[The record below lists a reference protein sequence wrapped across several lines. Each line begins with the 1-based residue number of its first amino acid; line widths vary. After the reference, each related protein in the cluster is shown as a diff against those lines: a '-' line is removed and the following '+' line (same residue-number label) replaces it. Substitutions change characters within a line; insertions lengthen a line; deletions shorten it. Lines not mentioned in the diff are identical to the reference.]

1 MTYYNYLELNS
12 AETLFLEA
20 IDKDPRFYEAHM
32 MLGELY
38 YKQNKFKAAAKYY
51 LNAINIDSNEYRP
64 AFFTLAE
71 SEFKS
76 GDYHNALK
84 HYQSYLRSKNISENN
99 KKIAARNIE
108 NSLFAIEAMK
118 NPVPFSPESVGSGVN
133 SADDEYWP
141 SITADGSTMMFTRQL
156 FSETRLPVRSMAQE
170 DFFLSEVTD
179 SGWSR
184 AINAGAPLNTS
195 SNEGAQTL
203 SADGSYMFFTA
214 CDRPGGL
221 GSCDIY
227 FSAYN
232 NGKWTKPY
240 NVGEPINS
248 RFWES
253 TPSINAN
260 GDMIFFSSNRPG
272 GFGGKDLWYSIMDS
286 AGQWTE
292 PVNMGNRI
300 NTEYDET
307 SPFIHFDGTT
317 LYFASDG
324 WPGMGGLD
332 LFITRM
338 NEDSTWT
345 EPKNLGYPIN
355 TAGDEMGLVIEA
367 GGEVAYFSSKRENS
381 LGKDI
386 YSFVLDESIRPNPV
400 SYIKGK
406 VSDKETGRA
415 LRSEFELI
423 NLTVNET
430 VLKSNTDENGN
441 FLICLPSGY
450 NYGINIS
457 KPGYLFF
464 SESFMFEGGYT
475 VSEPLVK
482 NVYLQ
487 IIKVGETMSL
497 KNVFFA
503 FDSWELKAES
513 TRELDNLVKLLIQN
527 PTVKIEIG
535 GHTDIIGA
543 EGYNQTLSE
552 KRALAVVDYIISKG
566 IKLERLSYKGYG
578 NSMPIGDN
586 STEEGRELNRR
597 TEVKILGM

>member
-1 MTYYNYLELNS
+1 M
-12 AETLFLEA
+12 
-20 IDKDPRFYEAHM
+20 
-32 MLGELY
+32 
-38 YKQNKFKAAAKYY
+38 
-51 LNAINIDSNEYRP
+51 
-64 AFFTLAE
+64 
-71 SEFKS
+71 
-76 GDYHNALK
+76 
-84 HYQSYLRSKNISENN
+84 
-99 KKIAARNIE
+99 
-108 NSLFAIEAMK
+108 
-118 NPVPFSPESVGSGVN
+118 
-133 SADDEYWP
+133 
-141 SITADGSTMMFTRQL
+141 
-156 FSETRLPVRSMAQE
+156 
-170 DFFLSEVTD
+170 
-179 SGWSR
+179 
-184 AINAGAPLNTS
+184 AINAGAPLNTN

-203 SADGSYMFFTA
+203 SADGNYMFFTA

-232 NGKWTKPY
+232 NGKWTQPY

-260 GDMIFFSSNRPG
+260 GDMMFFSSNRPG

-286 AGQWTE
+286 AGKWTE

-487 IIKVGETMSL
+487 IIKVGEVMSL

-513 TRELDNLVKLLIQN
+513 TRELDNLIKLLIQN

-535 GHTDIIGA
+535 GHTDIIGS
-543 EGYNQTLSE
+543 ESYNQTLSE
-552 KRALAVVDYIISKG
+552 KRALAVVDYIRSKG
-566 IKLERLSYKGYG
+566 IHLERLSYKGYG
-578 NSMPIGDN
+578 NSMPVGDN
-586 STEEGRELNRR
+586 STEGGRELNRR